1 MSNIAAP
8 ESGCKPSGILSPTM
22 QANHA
27 RLCELIRAA
36 QVASPHEHVGQI
48 WAKPISLQAWCD
60 IGGFALRTLKELIK
74 YPPIRRYQCNLPGGK
89 VTLLRVGDPGPEQD
103 KVLAKQMAAYFLA
116 ATKEE
121 TVSRNEFGMLCGL
134 AHDWPDGWQVEIF
147 KHAIIHWPDFMDD
160 VKVEVEI
167 ALAVL
172 GRGDDPFHPEAL
184 ADPLYATARRYCG
197 RGDKL
202 SRFSADLEP
211 IFFEQLTSERRVVKY
226 LKGQPLRRFERIPGK
241 RAETLDS
248 TCYALAARQLIGM
261 NLDRREEEL
270 ASVTMPKKPPAVIKS
285 AWLNR

>member
-22 QANHA
+22 QAMHGE
-27 RLCELIRAA
+27 LCALIAEA

-48 WAKPISLQAWCD
+48 WAKPVSLQAWCE

-103 KVLAKQMAAYFLA
+103 KVLAKQIAAYFLA

-147 KHAIIHWPDFMDD
+147 KHAIIHWPDFMDV

-167 ALAVL
+167 ALEVL

-202 SRFSADLEP
+202 SLRVYRRPFIPLLRAFWP
-211 IFFEQLTSERRVVKY
+211 IAVELFIDHRESMGGPR
-226 LKGQPLRRFERIPGK
+226 PERIWGRWSDPALCTGV
-241 RAETLDS
+241 RHALS
-248 TCYALAARQLIGM
+248 T
-261 NLDRREEEL
+261 
-270 ASVTMPKKPPAVIKS
+270 S
-285 AWLNR
+285 